1 MKIKN
6 ISCIRVSFIDE
17 RSSIIRRQLTY
28 YDCTHKLYFVAM
40 IPSDAD
46 RPINIQFEAG
56 YVLKITDH
64 SNNPNYGFI
73 MGIIE
78 FENETDLEINI

>member
-17 RSSIIRRQLTY
+17 GSSVVRRQLTY
-28 YDCTHKLYFVAM
+28 YDYTHKLYFVAM

-46 RPINIQFEAG
+46 RPINIQFDVD

-78 FENETDLEINI
+78 FENELDLKTNI